1 LGARGESREGGVT
14 TATGFGITPRA
25 SLISRQRPG
34 SSWWARL
41 SGLLRL
47 GWAPRRLT
55 TAGSR
60 RPEQLL
66 VRPDTVQNDRAPTDS
81 IDEQKV
87 ASQMALGKATPF
99 FAPPPQTVLAKCR
112 WESIAGDQD
121 VENMLE
127 SFDVE
132 FGVLTSVSVVAL
144 EAREN
149 D

>member
-1 LGARGESREGGVT
+1 
-14 TATGFGITPRA
+14 
-25 SLISRQRPG
+25 
-34 SSWWARL
+34 
-41 SGLLRL
+41 
-47 GWAPRRLT
+47 
-55 TAGSR
+55 
-60 RPEQLL
+60 
-66 VRPDTVQNDRAPTDS
+66 VQNDRAPTDS

-99 FAPPPQTVLAKCR
+99 FAPSPETMLAECR
-112 WESIAGDQD
+112 WEPTAGDQD
-121 VENMLE
+121 VEDVLE